1 MKPLTLTLL
10 TPLLLA
16 LPSTPLT
23 ILLPLYLYPGPNA
36 TAWTSVTTTIAA
48 HPTVT
53 FEVVINPNT
62 GPGTPSFPTDQNII
76 AGIAALN
83 SYPNVH
89 TVGYV
94 ETYHASRDIAA
105 VNADIDTYA
114 KWASYADA
122 NIAIGGIYFD
132 DVSSETSSTVYS
144 YYETV
149 AAHARSAMPG
159 SATKVVFNPGYRAPM
174 QLFAYADLIVE
185 FEDSYAKYLDEGVLG
200 EIPEGVRGKSA
211 VQVYDTPGE
220 ADVGGLI
227 GAMVAGG
234 VGAVYFGEDCC
245 YKVWNRGL
253 LEKMAEAV

>member
-1 MKPLTLTLL
+1 
-10 TPLLLA
+10 
-16 LPSTPLT
+16 
-23 ILLPLYLYPGPNA
+23 
-36 TAWTSVTTTIAA
+36 
-48 HPTVT
+48 
-53 FEVVINPNT
+53 
-62 GPGTPSFPTDQNII
+62 
-76 AGIAALN
+76 
-83 SYPNVH
+83 
-89 TVGYV
+89 
-94 ETYHASRDIAA
+94 
-105 VNADIDTYA
+105 
-114 KWASYADA
+114 
-122 NIAIGGIYFD
+122 
-132 DVSSETSSTVYS
+132 
-144 YYETV
+144 V